1 MKIKFYILSLIL
13 TLSAGTVF
21 SNETVSSAEN
31 RTSLNL
37 TVYNNNR
44 ALVQENRKISLNK
57 GISTIRFEG
66 VSAAIIPQS
75 LIVVSNGGFRVLEQN
90 YEFDLISREKLL
102 EKYVGKEVTLID
114 EDKIFGE
121 RKNASNVSAK
131 IVANNF
137 QPVFEVEGKILLGF
151 DGKILL
157 PKIPENLY
165 AKPTLNWLV
174 QAQKAGDISTNV
186 SYLTE
191 GFSWNA
197 DYVLLVADND
207 KSASI
212 TAWITLTN
220 QSGTS
225 FEKAKLQLIAGEV
238 NLAQETFKARR
249 TMFEASADMAMV
261 QSASV
266 AGVDQR
272 SFDEY
277 HLYTVA
283 NPVSVRENQKKQ
295 IEMFSAQNI
304 KVQKRYRT
312 QSGGMYV
319 PLRSGGENEKGNA
332 LKVQTE
338 IVFETGKKN
347 NLDLPFPGG
356 VIRIYKKDGANSV
369 FIGEDNINH
378 TPVNE
383 EITLK
388 SGNAF
393 DITCFEKK
401 TSEKRI
407 NDKKTEF
414 TKEITV
420 SNHKKES
427 VTLLFDETL
436 YGNWTIKSDVKYKKF
451 NANTA
456 RFELNVSADK
466 EVVLKYTAT
475 IER

>member
-1 MKIKFYILSLIL
+1 MNKTMKTRAILIL
-13 TLSAGTVF
+13 IISASMVF
-21 SNETVSSAEN
+21 SGEVLSSPQD

-66 VSAAIIPQS
+66 VSAAVIPQS

-102 EKYVGKEVTLID
+102 EKYVGKEITLID
-114 EDKIFGE
+114 EDKILGD
-121 RKNASNVSAK
+121 KKNVSAK

-137 QPVFEVEGKILLGF
+137 QPVFEVDGKILLGF

-157 PKIPENLY
+157 PRIPENLY

-174 QAQKAGDISTNV
+174 QAQKAGDVSTNV

-197 DYVLLVADND
+197 DYVLLVADDD

-220 QSGTS
+220 QSGAP
-225 FEKAKLQLIAGEV
+225 FENAKLQLIAGDV
-238 NLAQETFKARR
+238 NLAQGIVKPRR
-249 TMFEASADMAMV
+249 AALDGMMLMEAQMSNAK
-261 QSASV
+261 
-266 AGVDQR
+266 GVEQK

-277 HLYTVA
+277 HLYSVSD
-283 NPVSVRENQKKQ
+283 PVSVRENQTKQ

-312 QSGGMYV
+312 QSDGSFV
-319 PLRSGGENEKGNA
+319 PVRSDSEKGNP

-356 VIRIYKKDGANSV
+356 VIRIYKKDGENSV

-401 TSEKRI
+401 TAEKRI
-407 NDKKTEF
+407 TDRKTEF

-420 SNHKKES
+420 SNHKKENIA
-427 VTLLFDETL
+427 LQFDETL
-436 YGNWTIKSDVKYKKF
+436 YGN
-451 NANTA
+451 
-456 RFELNVSADK
+456 
-466 EVVLKYTAT
+466 
-475 IER
+475 